1 MNEMEELKQ
10 EFLHEAQELLNSME
24 EGILALESN
33 PEHADA
39 IDEIFRVAHTLKG
52 GAASLDLIRIAEF
65 THALEDLF
73 DKVREGQLKINDK
86 MIDIIL
92 NSLDVLKVMVDAA
105 ARTEEP
111 QPGIEEETLK
121 KIRDVQSGIVME
133 KPQKKKFSYPT
144 PPVKMEEELDF
155 DAISQIDL
163 KKYDLERIQEG
174 RASGKNVFQIFILL
188 NANYEMRSVSGLQ
201 IYTSLKEAGEIIA
214 SEPLLDTILEEDFI
228 PEMEFILMS
237 GLSKQELYSKIFFS
251 DVTDKV
257 NIELYKAPDEDS
269 DQDYSQTQPEACEL
283 ILDKK
288 VKENITKN
296 LEQGANVFRVSLEI
310 EKDNPMRNVDSL
322 LMYNTLEE
330 MGTIL
335 VANPQK
341 QQLTQDE
348 FYPCLNM
355 IIATKENKDFL
366 KEKCTINGTTKN
378 VKVATFK
385 SKDEQSGQAGQEVS
399 QSKNP
404 SFAPGRDKSEEISRE
419 PGQAAGGA
427 KGAQKTFLRVESAR
441 VDTLMNLVSELV
453 ISKAGLV
460 ETTGQILSIMD
471 MLQGS
476 GAETKKNFSE
486 LYGEVRVNDQAK
498 YNQIQEFFNIVS
510 RSSWGELD
518 NFEKIINII
527 SRVINELQESVMK
540 IRMVPIS
547 NIFNRFPR
555 IVRDLTKNLK
565 KQVDIEMFGED
576 TELDKSVIEQLLDPL
591 VHMIRNAIDHGIE
604 MPAERRR
611 EGKSEMGKVILGA
624 SHEGSMIKIEIGDD
638 GKGLDALRIRQ
649 KAIEKG
655 LIPENKELSK
665 EEALALIFKPGF
677 STASEVTEL
686 SGRGVGMDVVKRRIE
701 DLSGSIFVETEK
713 NKGTKF
719 IIKIPLTLA
728 IIQALIVEINSNSY
742 SIPINNIVETLSIS
756 QDQIEV
762 FEGNPVIR
770 LRDEMI
776 TVVNLRDIFN
786 LREERKTKKSEEKE
800 LEEDL
805 LSGSDEKYVIVVNVS
820 NKKAGFLVD
829 KVAAEQ
835 DIVIKPLHKKYAMTK
850 GISGATILGDGR
862 ISLIIDTYQL
872 IDMFINKEKYIS
884 IR

>member
-52 GAASLDLIRIAEF
+52 GAASLDLVRIAEF

-111 QPGIEEETLK
+111 QQGIEEETLN
-121 KIRDVQSGIVME
+121 KIREVQSGIAAQ
-133 KPQKKKFSYPT
+133 KPQKKKFNLPT

-174 RASGKNVFQIFILL
+174 RSAGKNVFQIFILL
-188 NANYEMRSVSGLQ
+188 NAQYEMRSVSGLQ
-201 IYTSLKEAGEIIA
+201 IYTSLKEAGDIIA

-237 GLSKQELYSKIFFS
+237 GLSKAELYSKIFFS

-257 NIELYKAPDEDS
+257 NIELYQAPDEDADFS
-269 DQDYSQTQPEACEL
+269 EVQAEACEL
-283 ILDKK
+283 ILEKT
-288 VKENITKN
+288 VKERISRN
-296 LEQGANVFRVSLEI
+296 LEQGVNVFRVSLEI

-330 MGTIL
+330 MGEIL

-355 IIATKENKDFL
+355 IIATKEKKDFL
-366 KEKCTINGTTKN
+366 KEKCTIDGTTKN

-385 SKDEQSGQAGQEVS
+385 AKDEQGTPSQEEAP
-399 QSKNP
+399 QSKTLSSSP
-404 SFAPGRDKSEEISRE
+404 TVLDKGESISRE
-419 PGQAAGGA
+419 TGQAAGGA

-471 MLQGS
+471 MLQSS
-476 GAETKKNFSE
+476 GGETRKNFTE
-486 LYGEVRVNDQAK
+486 LYGEIRVNDQSK
-498 YNQIQEFFNIVS
+498 YNQIQDFFNIVS

-728 IIQALIVEINSNSY
+728 IIQALIVEINNNSY

-786 LREERKTKKSEEKE
+786 LREERKAKKTEEKE
-800 LEEDL
+800 LEEDML
-805 LSGSDEKYVIVVNVS
+805 TGSDEKYVIVVNVS